1 MASRCPRRSS
11 SSASCPRPPP
21 ARSRRTSCA
30 PSTRNTTRRA
40 DRVPVLTSHVDPDG
54 ETYRANRAAQLALL
68 DELGKQLEQA
78 IAGGGERYQQRHRDR
93 GRLLVRE
100 RIELLVDPDSPF
112 LELSALAAWGTGFTV
127 GASIVTGIGVISGV
141 ECVIIAHDPTV
152 RGGAMNPYS
161 LRKTLRALEIAR
173 VNRLPVMNL
182 VESGGAD
189 LPTQADLFVRAGHS
203 HCGAG
208 LRQLDR
214 GRRVRA
220 RHVRLRGPGG
230 RAGQGV
236 PRRPAAGEDGDR

>member
-1 MASRCPRRSS
+1 MS
-11 SSASCPRPPP
+11 
-21 ARSRRTSCA
+21 
-30 PSTRNTTRRA
+30 
-40 DRVPVLTSHVDPDG
+40 VLTSHVDLND

-68 DELGKQLEQA
+68 DELGQQLEQA
-78 IAGGGERYQQRHRDR
+78 NAGGGERYQQRHRDR
-93 GRLLVRE
+93 GRLLARE

-112 LELSALAAWGTGFTV
+112 LELSALAAWGTEFAV

-173 VNRLPVMNL
+173 VNRLPVVNL

-189 LPTQADLFVRAGHS
+189 LPTQADLFVPGRPDLPRAHRAVRARDS
-203 HCGAG
+203 HRGAG

-214 GRRVRA
+214 RRRVRA
-220 RHVRLRGPGG
+220 RHV
-230 RAGQGV
+230 
-236 PRRPAAGEDGDR
+236 